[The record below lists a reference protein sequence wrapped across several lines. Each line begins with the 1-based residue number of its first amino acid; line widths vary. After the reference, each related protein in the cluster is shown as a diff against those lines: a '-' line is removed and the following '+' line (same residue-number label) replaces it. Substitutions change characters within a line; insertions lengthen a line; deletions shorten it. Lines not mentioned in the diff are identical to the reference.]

1 MREVISVDEN
11 DLPNKPL
18 SFALCTFARKFWF
31 QVLLLFSLSLCICCA
46 VRVLVQRAT
55 GHTAQCSTFNRA
67 TPQAATAEEKTE
79 WTQAFSK
86 FVLENL
92 SSSLEQVDLTSSR
105 SAQGL

>member
-1 MREVISVDEN
+1 VLQATR
-11 DLPNKPL
+11 L
-18 SFALCTFARKFWF
+18 SP
-31 QVLLLFSLSLCICCA
+31 
-46 VRVLVQRAT
+46 
-55 GHTAQCSTFNRA
+55 FNRA